1 MKEVVY
7 SVEQFKAKADLT
19 KGVHHHG
26 MYECKDPHGIV
37 HWLTFR
43 IFGVSKNGNH
53 VIIFED
59 KHKITIWDV
68 PDNYKQANMFA
79 RLDAYLKDRYHELA
93 EKYAKPLG
101 STEGEWKD

>member
-7 SVEQFKAKADLT
+7 SIEEFKAKADLT

-68 PDNYKQANMFA
+68 PATYIVDMLL
-79 RLDAYLKDRYHELA
+79 R
-93 EKYAKPLG
+93 EKKEQLEKKKESEAQ
-101 STEGEWKD
+101 